1 MSRIALRFL
10 LTGIGFLLFGMLWGI
25 QMGMVGDHS
34 QMPSHAHLNLVGGV
48 LFLIFGLFYHCVPE
62 SALGFY
68 CRAHYWL
75 SLIGVVVMV
84 AGTAYTIAGGHHG
97 LAILGSFI
105 TLAAMVLFG
114 VVVIRHR
121 G

>member
-48 LFLIFGLFYHCVPE
+48 L
-62 SALGFY
+62 SA
-68 CRAHYWL
+68 
-75 SLIGVVVMV
+75 SS
-84 AGTAYTIAGGHHG
+84 TIASPRAPWAFTAGR
-97 LAILGSFI
+97 I
-105 TLAAMVLFG
+105 TG
-114 VVVIRHR
+114 CR
-121 G
+121 